1 MAVTRI
7 WRIRGD
13 AGAPIQYV
21 ENPEKTKNDFSE
33 EDRQALADVITYAA
47 NEKKTEKR
55 YFTTGINCSV
65 YTARD
70 QFENTK
76 ISFNKQG
83 GIVAL
88 HAYQSFE
95 EGETT
100 PEEAHAIGVE
110 LAKELWGDRFQ
121 VVVATHLNTAHLH
134 NHFIIN
140 SVSFRDGKRFHMCTD
155 RYTELKH
162 ASDRICRE
170 HGLSV
175 IEKPKG
181 RRTPMKLYK
190 MEQAGMPTRYNVA
203 REAIDEA
210 IRTSLNLREFQ
221 AVLRKM
227 GYQCRLDP
235 NHKYWT
241 VTPPGWTKPIRTARL
256 GDDYTRAQIEARIYE
271 GAERVRMERFQSRS
285 YPRQSYHLRRR
296 IDRIMGRSGLQKLYL
311 RYCYELGYL
320 PKHYQK
326 PSHVHE
332 LLKDDLLK
340 CEQYSEE
347 ARFLSK
353 NKIVTDQDLAAWNER
368 ADTAV
373 LALTEKRE
381 ELRRTAKRKLPEE
394 EKVTIKEQ
402 IADCTGRLRELRH
415 EKKLAEDIEA
425 RSAVMEEKIQT
436 IDKQRGKEM
445 RQR

>member
-1 MAVTRI
+1 MAVTKI

-13 AGAPIQYV
+13 TEAPIRYV
-21 ENPEKTKNDFSE
+21 ENPEKTENHFSE
-33 EDRQALADVITYAA
+33 EDRQALADVIEYAA
-47 NEKKTEKR
+47 NEEKTEKR
-55 YFTTGINCSV
+55 FFTTGINCSV
-65 YTARD
+65 HTARD

-88 HAYQSFE
+88 HAYQSFA

-121 VVVATHLNTAHLH
+121 VIVATHLNTAHLH

-155 RYTELKH
+155 RYTELKN

-181 RRTPMKLYK
+181 RRTPMNLYK

-203 REAIDEA
+203 RAAIDEA
-210 IRTSLNLREFQ
+210 IRQSLNLHELQ
-221 AVLRKM
+221 AILRKM
-227 GYQCRLDP
+227 GYQCSFHP
-235 NHKYWT
+235 NHRYWT

-256 GDDYTRAQIEARIYE
+256 GDDYTRECIEARIQE
-271 GAERVRMERFQSRS
+271 GADHVRMERFQSRS
-285 YPRQSYHLRRR
+285 YPGQGYHLRRR
-296 IDRIMGRSGLQKLYL
+296 VDRIMGRSGLQKLYL

-320 PKHYQK
+320 PKHFQK
-326 PSHVHE
+326 PTHVHE
-332 LLKDDLLK
+332 LLKEDLLK
-340 CEQYSEE
+340 CERFSEE

-353 NKIVTDQDLAAWNER
+353 ENIVTDQDLAAWKAG
-368 ADTAV
+368 ADTEV
-373 LALTEKRE
+373 SALTEKRE
-381 ELRRTAKRKLPEE
+381 ELRKAAKRKLPEE
-394 EKVTIKEQ
+394 EKAVVKEQ
-402 IADCTGRLRELRH
+402 ITDLTGKLRKLRH
-415 EKKLAEDIEA
+415 EMKLAEDIEA
-425 RSAVMEEKIQT
+425 RSAEMEEKINE
-436 IDKQRGKEM
+436 IDKERGRDV